1 MLVFFIGQN
10 LEFLW
15 NLLSPFCGFSVNL
28 AVCETK
34 SSGHQTHGIESIS
47 LLLLPST
54 AKLVFSGELLPFTL
68 CLISSSS
75 LAPPFTKLPFGSS
88 LSFSA
93 KLLCLGVGVWQP
105 ETLDP
110 LHEDFTLSFLVY
122 VGVVLSRVD
131 VRSLEPLGVG
141 ILLLL
146 LVTGVET
153 VDNWD
158 IVDFCEL
165 RKGEQVDLLASL
177 PEESCSAWK

>member
-1 MLVFFIGQN
+1 MLISVIGLN
-10 LEFLW
+10 PEFLW
-15 NLLSPFCGFSVNL
+15 NLVSPFCGFSVNL
-28 AVCETK
+28 AFSEAK
-34 SSGHQTHGIESIS
+34 SGGHQTHGIESIS
-47 LLLLPST
+47 LLLLPSA

-110 LHEDFTLSFLVY
+110 LREDFTLSFLVC

-131 VRSLEPLGVG
+131 VLSLDPLRLGVG
-141 ILLLL
+141 VLLLL
-146 LVTGVET
+146 LVTGVDT
-153 VDNWD
+153 VDN
-158 IVDFCEL
+158 
-165 RKGEQVDLLASL
+165 
-177 PEESCSAWK
+177 